1 MDMSG
6 LFDSYAVGSRREN
19 IIFLS
24 VRNLQFLPVIKL
36 FYCVISVLRLI
47 INQKITVL
55 FQLLHHKRRQFS
67 VLTDGVLRLRW

>member
-24 VRNLQFLPVIKL
+24 VRNMQLLPVIKL
-36 FYCVISVLRLI
+36 FYCVISVLHLI
-47 INQKITVL
+47 VN
-55 FQLLHHKRRQFS
+55 
-67 VLTDGVLRLRW
+67 

>member
-6 LFDSYAVGSRREN
+6 LFDSYAVSSRREN

-24 VRNLQFLPVIKL
+24 VRNMQLLPVIKL
-36 FYCVISVLRLI
+36 FYCVISVLCLI

-67 VLTDGVLRLRW
+67 VPTDGVLRLRW